1 MSFRNAMT
9 MPNTDTRGVQVAHM
23 IHCSLTPWNQPIGK
37 LILIF
42 IQILCMTRHIEVD
55 DADQFQKKFCG
66 ISTHDKRNL
75 KLHFIHIPF

>member
-37 LILIF
+37 LIHIF
-42 IQILCMTRHIEVD
+42 IHIEVE
-55 DADQFQKKFCG
+55 DADQFQKKSCG